1 MASLRQARR
10 DARDLLKEA
19 RGLVKKHGKTLS
31 PDAFS
36 RVGKLRD
43 ELETAAKGN
52 QPDLIVGLTRKL
64 DEQLTVAFAGV
75 RKSPTR
81 QYFES
86 IGSAVLV
93 AVLLRLFVVEMFK
106 IPSGSMYPTLFIGD
120 HLFISKFIYGV
131 RLPFVNYQL
140 VQLST
145 PQRGDVIVFNSPR
158 EGSKDLIKRVAA
170 LPGDEIKLVDD
181 EVYINGSP
189 QLRHMVDPQYFY
201 WDFDEQDDR
210 WFAEPRNALFEEKL
224 GDKVH
229 QTLERQDIGHPHVEG
244 PFKVPPGEVF
254 VLGDNRDNSADSR
267 VNGGWTVPFG
277 NIKGKAFIIVFSW
290 GKGGW
295 WPCHG
300 ESFICP
306 ESGLHLERFLKILH

>member
-1 MASLRQARR
+1 MASLRTARR
-10 DARDLLKEA
+10 EARDLLKEA

-31 PDAFS
+31 PEAFS

-43 ELETAAKGN
+43 ELETAVKGN

-75 RKSPTR
+75 RKSHTR

-93 AVLLRLFVVEMFK
+93 ALLLRLFVVEMFK

-120 HLFISKFIYGV
+120 HLFISKFIYGI

-140 VQLST
+140 LQLST
-145 PQRGDVIVFNSPR
+145 PARGDIIVFNSPR

-181 EVYINGSP
+181 EVYINGAP
-189 QLRHMVDPQYFY
+189 QLRHVISEQYFY
-201 WDFDEQDDR
+201 WDYDEQDER
-210 WFAEPRNALFEEKL
+210 WFPEDHNRIYEEKL

-229 QTLERQDIGHPHVEG
+229 QTLERRGPHPHVEG
-244 PFKVPPGEVF
+244 PFTVPPGEVF

-277 NIKGKAFIIVFSW
+277 NIKGKAFLIVFSW

-300 ESFICP
+300 ESLICP
-306 ESGLHLERFLKILH
+306 ESGLHLERFFKVLH